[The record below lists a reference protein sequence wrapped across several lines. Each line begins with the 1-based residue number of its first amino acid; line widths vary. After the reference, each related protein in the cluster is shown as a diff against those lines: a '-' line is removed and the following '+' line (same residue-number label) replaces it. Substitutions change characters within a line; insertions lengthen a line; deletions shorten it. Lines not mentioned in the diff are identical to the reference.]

1 MIDPSF
7 LGLPAA
13 SLDPE
18 ALAGLGADVAIVGIP
33 HGTPY
38 PSPGAAAGCAQAPAA
53 IRRRAARMARFA
65 DHHDFDADGPMLPTE
80 LRVVD
85 CGDVPGSADDPAG
98 NRERAETAV
107 RAVLAAGTLPIL
119 LGGDDST
126 PIPVLT
132 AFAAAGPLTVL
143 QVDAHLD
150 FRDEVQGERLGY
162 SSPMRRASEMP
173 HVARIVQVGLRGA
186 GSARSS
192 DVADARAAGN
202 LLVTARD
209 LRRRG
214 VPWLLDQLPPQRTF
228 ISLDLDGLDPSVC
241 PGVSALA
248 PGGLSYDDA
257 WDIVSG
263 VARSGRLAGMIV
275 TELLPERDVNELSA
289 LVAARLVIA
298 ALQGQLPPERKR
310 SA

>member
-1 MIDPSF
+1 MIEPSF
-7 LGLPAA
+7 LGLPVA
-13 SLDPE
+13 SLDRLE
-18 ALAGLGADVAIVGIP
+18 ADVAILGIP

-38 PSPGAAAGCAQAPAA
+38 PRPGLSAGCAGAPSA
-53 IRRRAARMARFA
+53 IRQRAARMTRFS
-65 DHHDFDADGPMLPTE
+65 DHHDFDSEGPMLPTE
-80 LRVVD
+80 LRIVD
-85 CGDVPGSADDPAG
+85 CGDVPGTVDDPAG
-98 NRERAETAV
+98 NRARAESAV
-107 RAVLAAGTLPIL
+107 RAVLAAGTLPIF

-126 PIPVLT
+126 PIPVLA
-132 AFAAAGPLTVL
+132 AFAEAGPLTVL

-173 HVARIVQVGLRGA
+173 HVAGIVQVGLRGA

-202 LLVTARD
+202 LLVTARE

-214 VPWLLDQLPPQRTF
+214 VPWLLDQLPAQRTF

-241 PGVSALA
+241 PGVSAFA
-248 PGGLSYDDA
+248 PGGLSYDEA

-289 LVAARLVIA
+289 LVAARLVLA
-298 ALQGQLPPERKR
+298 ALQR
-310 SA
+310 

>member
-1 MIDPSF
+1 LIDPSF

-13 SLDPE
+13 SLDRLE
-18 ALAGLGADVAIVGIP
+18 ADVAILGIP

-38 PSPGAAAGCAQAPAA
+38 PRPGLSAGCAGAPSA
-53 IRRRAARMARFA
+53 IRRRSARMAGFV
-65 DHHDFDADGPMLPTE
+65 DHHDFDADGPMLPTQ

-85 CGDVPGSADDPAG
+85 CGDLPGSPDDPAG

-107 RAVLAAGTLPIL
+107 RAVLAAGTLPII

-126 PIPVLT
+126 PIPVLA
-132 AFAAAGPLTVL
+132 AFAASGPLSVL

-202 LLVTARD
+202 LLVTARE
-209 LRRRG
+209 LRHRG
-214 VPWLLDQLPPQRTF
+214 VAWLLAQLPAHPTF

-248 PGGLSYDDA
+248 PGGLSYDEA
-257 WDIVSG
+257 RELVSG

-275 TELLPERDVNELSA
+275 TELLPERDVNELTA
-289 LVAARLVIA
+289 LVATRLVIA
-298 ALQGQLPPERKR
+298 ALAG
-310 SA
+310 

>member
-1 MIDPSF
+1 
-7 LGLPAA
+7 
-13 SLDPE
+13 
-18 ALAGLGADVAIVGIP
+18 
-33 HGTPY
+33 
-38 PSPGAAAGCAQAPAA
+38 
-53 IRRRAARMARFA
+53 
-65 DHHDFDADGPMLPTE
+65 MLPTQ

-85 CGDVPGSADDPAG
+85 CGDLPGSPDDPAG

-107 RAVLAAGTLPIL
+107 RAVLAAGTLPII

-126 PIPVLT
+126 PIPVLA
-132 AFAAAGPLTVL
+132 AFAASGPLSVL

-202 LLVTARD
+202 LLVTARE
-209 LRRRG
+209 LRHRG
-214 VPWLLDQLPPQRTF
+214 VAWLLAQLPAHPTF

-248 PGGLSYDDA
+248 PGGLSYDEA
-257 WDIVSG
+257 RELVSG
-263 VARSGRLAGMIV
+263 VAQSGRLAGMIV
-275 TELLPERDVNELSA
+275 TELLPERDVNELTA
-289 LVAARLVIA
+289 LVATRLVIA
-298 ALQGQLPPERKR
+298 ALAG
-310 SA
+310 